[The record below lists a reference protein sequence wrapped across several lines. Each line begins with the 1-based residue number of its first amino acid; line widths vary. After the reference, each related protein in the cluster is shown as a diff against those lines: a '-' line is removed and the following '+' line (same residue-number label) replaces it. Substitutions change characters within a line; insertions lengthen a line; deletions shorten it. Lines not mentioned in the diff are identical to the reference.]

1 MGNVKQPV
9 LLQQGQLVFIECEIG
24 TVITSVC
31 YLLLPWL
38 FRLLKC
44 SRYIL
49 RQPLWCNVSRGASK
63 NPTFI
68 WDQCKII
75 SRILISSG
83 INSYGSSCVWVCVA
97 KEAVWLATDQL
108 LLSSQR
114 HLNREIFVAACSGA
128 ACERGRHLCRWY
140 RGGCLHSLLHLRDLI
155 LSALLY
161 AFKLSF
167 TSGVYYYCAPNKEML
182 QMLEQV
188 NTWLM
193 LFCRMPLDISG
204 ILT

>member
-31 YLLLPWL
+31 YLLLPRL

-49 RQPLWCNVSRGASK
+49 RQPLWCDVSRGASK

-83 INSYGSSCVWVCVA
+83 INSYGSSCVCVCVSVCS
-97 KEAVWLATDQL
+97 KGSSLTGHRPVTVKQPKTLKQGDLCGRL
-108 LLSSQR
+108 LRCSLWERQT
-114 HLNREIFVAACSGA
+114 FV
-128 ACERGRHLCRWY
+128 
-140 RGGCLHSLLHLRDLI
+140 
-155 LSALLY
+155 
-161 AFKLSF
+161 
-167 TSGVYYYCAPNKEML
+167 
-182 QMLEQV
+182 
-188 NTWLM
+188 
-193 LFCRMPLDISG
+193 
-204 ILT
+204 